1 MKKRIRRSEA
11 KTATMISSKIVKP
24 CFFIFIIIAQRVSG
38 TKNGSTDWDRTSD
51 LGLMSP
57 TL

>member
-1 MKKRIRRSEA
+1 MEWREVWDSFEA
-11 KTATMISSKIVKP
+11 
-24 CFFIFIIIAQRVSG
+24 QG
-38 TKNGSTDWDRTSD
+38 TKKPLAGLFLENGSTDWDRTSD

>member
-1 MKKRIRRSEA
+1 MNGDIDEMDEGIGSVCEKMDI
-11 KTATMISSKIVKP
+11 
-24 CFFIFIIIAQRVSG
+24 
-38 TKNGSTDWDRTSD
+38 KNGSTDWDRTSD